1 MKARC
6 SSKKKKKK
14 KEEEKKRKKKKTNES
29 KITTS
34 VKEDLNLG
42 SPYEIYYAMPQ
53 NYKILGS

>member
-1 MKARC
+1 MFLK
-6 SSKKKKKK
+6 KKKKKK
-14 KEEEKKRKKKKTNES
+14 KEEEKKQKKKKTNES

-42 SPYEIYYAMPQ
+42 SLYEIYYAMPQ

>member
-14 KEEEKKRKKKKTNES
+14 KKGKKRRKKPNES
-29 KITTS
+29 KIITI

-42 SPYEIYYAMPQ
+42 SLYGIY
-53 NYKILGS
+53 

>member
-6 SSKKKKKK
+6 SSKKKK
-14 KEEEKKRKKKKTNES
+14 EKKRKTKKTNES

-42 SPYEIYYAMPQ
+42 SLYEIYYAMPQ